1 MIRILKI
8 GYLGKN
14 LIKYLTNQR
23 NLTRLTLVI
32 LNLLIFEQFL
42 LMESLFRKEFNF
54 EEVNC
59 DFSEREGTL
68 ILKPKRIYTTTQTY
82 VAGVKENNNV

>member
-54 EEVNC
+54 EV
-59 DFSEREGTL
+59 F
-68 ILKPKRIYTTTQTY
+68 
-82 VAGVKENNNV
+82 